1 MNRRFLNFD
10 NRIEKVRALEVFLFL
25 FIKKDKFEIAL
36 LKFSISLNFKIFI
49 SSIYFVFLK
58 KIRVLF
64 LFCIFGKEFR
74 ISVFFGVGNLERFF
88 RGKKFSSGEEFL
100 FFEVLEGNGLKFLR
114 FFFLYD

>member
-36 LKFSISLNFKIFI
+36 SKFSISLKFKIFI
-49 SSIYFVFLK
+49 SSIYFVFIK

-74 ISVFFGVGNLERFF
+74 ISVFFGVENLERFF
-88 RGKKFSSGEEFL
+88 RRKKFSSGEEFL